1 MQPTNNSKNGA
12 HRATSEKIAPAQA
25 DRLLNFRQVNELIGS
40 SCRTGHTA
48 RALAARGQIRCVR
61 LNERCLRY
69 SEASVLALIA
79 GRAAE
84 AQPEPTSEQ
93 LLDRAMAKLCAEFP
107 SKADLDLE
115 LELLAISLRTDI
127 TEDQKI
133 YVAQEARRAHA
144 TRKEVSA

>member
-1 MQPTNNSKNGA
+1 MQPINSKLSA
-12 HRATSEKIAPAQA
+12 RRATSEKLAPAQA
-25 DRLLNFRQVNELIGS
+25 DRLLNFRQVHELIGS
-40 SCRTGHTA
+40 SCKTGHTA

-84 AQPEPTSEQ
+84 AQPELTPEQ
-93 LLDRAMAKLCAEFP
+93 HLDRAMTKLCEGFP
-107 SKADLDLE
+107 SKADLDLD
-115 LELLAISLRTDI
+115 LELLAIGLRTDVN
-127 TEDQKI
+127 EDQKA
-133 YVAQEARRAHA
+133 YLAGEARRAHA